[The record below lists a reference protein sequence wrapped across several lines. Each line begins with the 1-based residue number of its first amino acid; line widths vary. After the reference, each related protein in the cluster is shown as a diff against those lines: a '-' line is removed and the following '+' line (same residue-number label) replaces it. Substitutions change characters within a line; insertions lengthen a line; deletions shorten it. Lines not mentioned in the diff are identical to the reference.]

1 MERKSMKTNNIS
13 FVLITILF
21 ISLLASCSESE
32 PDVYK
37 LYKCY
42 ETSVTRNPRTYFMEM
57 RQEKKDKSKFLL
69 SNFYNLGNDGNNDI
83 EIKISDKN
91 ITVQPKAFDYSS
103 IQIKSGTGTINNDTS
118 QIEFKTLIFDG
129 TSIIEVKSVLVKQ

>member
-1 MERKSMKTNNIS
+1 MKMINIYS
-13 FVLITILF
+13 ILF
-21 ISLLASCSESE
+21 IAIIFIFSLSACSESE
-32 PDVYK
+32 PDIFK

-42 ETSVTRNPRTYFMEM
+42 ETSTTRTPRTYFMEM
-57 RQEKKDKSKFLL
+57 RSEKKDKSKFLL
-69 SNFYNLGNDGNNDI
+69 SNFYNLGNEGNNDI

-91 ITVQPKAFDYSS
+91 ITIQPKAFDYSS

-118 QIEFKTLIFDG
+118 QIEIKSIIFDG

>member
-1 MERKSMKTNNIS
+1 MKTNNIS
-13 FVLITILF
+13 FALITILF

>member
-13 FVLITILF
+13 FALITILF

>member
-1 MERKSMKTNNIS
+1 MKTNNIS

>member
-1 MERKSMKTNNIS
+1 MRTNNIS

-37 LYKCY
+37 LYKRY